1 MNQEIF
7 DNWLLAH
14 ENENL
19 EFKEAKNQFDTE
31 KLVKYCVAIANEKGG
46 CLVLG
51 VKDRIPHEIVGTN
64 AFVDLNSI
72 KLKLR
77 DRLDL
82 RIDIEEIPI
91 EGKRVLVFNI
101 PSRPLGRPL
110 NYNGSYL
117 MRSGESLTPMTP
129 EQLQEIFK
137 EGQSDFS
144 TTICKNATLED
155 LSEKAVENFR
165 KLWHK
170 KSGNPEFLH
179 MPLPQLLT
187 DSELYDG
194 EKLSYAALIL
204 LGTKSALGKYLAN
217 SEIVFEYRNDEA
229 SIESQQRKDF
239 REGFFS
245 IYDELW
251 DLINLRNDLN
261 HIQEGFFIKD
271 IPTFNEEVIREAI
284 LNAVCHRD
292 YYDQGSVFIRQYPK
306 RLEIESP
313 GGFPRGITPENI
325 LDKHFPRNRRIAEVL
340 QKCGLIERA
349 GQGVNKMYRQSILES
364 KPLPDYSKS
373 DEYSVIVS
381 IMGNIQ
387 DVQFLRYLEK
397 ITEEKQVTLSLTD
410 LIILDLIRKGDK
422 IETGYSAILNQL
434 KDKGIIEPLAGGR
447 GRKYMLSK
455 QLYTYLNE
463 KGKYTR
469 AKGLDKDE
477 KKALIIKHLKHH
489 DKGTMD
495 EFEQVLPSTK
505 RSQIKYLLNQ
515 LRLENK
521 IIYRGKTKN
530 GYWELVNKENL
541 LTNDI

>member
-1 MNQEIF
+1 
-7 DNWLLAH
+7 
-14 ENENL
+14 
-19 EFKEAKNQFDTE
+19 
-31 KLVKYCVAIANEKGG
+31 
-46 CLVLG
+46 
-51 VKDRIPHEIVGTN
+51 
-64 AFVDLNSI
+64 
-72 KLKLR
+72 
-77 DRLDL
+77 
-82 RIDIEEIPI
+82 
-91 EGKRVLVFNI
+91 
-101 PSRPLGRPL
+101 
-110 NYNGSYL
+110 

-397 ITEEKQVTLSLTD
+397 ITEEKQITLSLTD